1 MIFTL
6 LFGKMHAQTSLH
18 DRRHCL
24 CNCPVPRRPFLVLLV
39 MMLAVAGVSAQSV
52 PDDSDDAQFWNE
64 TTVAIPLKR
73 KENADGSKTDTVNL
87 NILATLRLGR
97 GGLNPVD
104 KRLGFG
110 FDIRLNKAFILSPSY
125 YFRAGEPVTGQK
137 ETEHRLRL
145 DLATEKKFS
154 PVSLKWRGR
163 LEHRFRLD
171 SSDSTRLRNKG
182 TLKIPVKA
190 NNKEL
195 FSPFVAEE
203 IFFEFQSGRF
213 SSHEFTAGVSKEL
226 VDGLSA
232 ELFYIRKDNRSG
244 DVRTINGIGLNL
256 KIYLGR

>member
-1 MIFTL
+1 MVFIL
-6 LFGKMHAQTSLH
+6 SFGKMSAQTFRLK
-18 DRRHCL
+18 RRQYL
-24 CNCPVPRRPFLVLLV
+24 SDCPVPTRSFFVLLV
-39 MMLAVAGVSAQSV
+39 MMLAFAGVSAQSV
-52 PDDSDDAQFWNE
+52 SDDSDDTQFWNE

-73 KENADGSKTDTVNL
+73 KENADGSKKDVVNL

-104 KRLGFG
+104 KRLGLG
-110 FDIRLNKAFILSPSY
+110 FDIRLNKAFTLSPSY
-125 YFRAGEPVTGQK
+125 YFRAGEPVTGKK

-154 PVSLKWRGR
+154 PFSLKWRGR

-171 SSDSTRLRNKG
+171 SSDSTRLRNKA
-182 TLKIPVKA
+182 TLKVPIKVD
-190 NNKEL
+190 NEEL

-203 IFFEFQSGRF
+203 IFFEFQGGRF